1 MDRCNR
7 TGLPF
12 LAKAERGSLVGSQ
25 RADRGDIERAS
36 VTEIV
41 SSPEGTAKLRSANQ
55 GLWPWTGAP
64 CSPQRTWAENGFF
77 KCFHSMHQD
86 ACPWPQSIR
95 RDSKSVGR
103 GWAPLFRP

>member
-12 LAKAERGSLVGSQ
+12 LAEAERGSLVGSQ

-36 VTEIV
+36 VIEIV

-64 CSPQRTWAENGFF
+64 CSP
-77 KCFHSMHQD
+77 
-86 ACPWPQSIR
+86 
-95 RDSKSVGR
+95 SVHGPKTDFSNAFIPCIKMLVLGR
-103 GWAPLFRP
+103 SPFAGIVRALEGAGPLFF